1 MLITLPLTNEPDN
14 RAIHKVMKTQHQNPA
29 FGHKQGEIQKT
40 HAKKYISI
48 RGRGETQKTI
58 NFCDKQ
64 SFTVFLLT

>member
-1 MLITLPLTNEPDN
+1 MLNTRLLTNGPDN
-14 RAIHKVMKTQHQNPA
+14 RVIHKVMKTQNPA

-58 NFCDKQ
+58 NFCDKE
-64 SFTVFLLT
+64 SFTLSFF